1 MKLLIQTLGNF
12 DIVHNGESILQES
25 ARSYKLYRLFQYFI
39 TYRDRR
45 LLPETIIDNLY
56 QDNESDDPKNVLRT
70 QIYRLR
76 QTFKKLIGK
85 DRDVADYFNINISN
99 GYYFFE
105 LGKSAMLDID
115 EFEKYIA
122 QGETE
127 ITKDIDKALK
137 NYQKALELY
146 RGPYLSA
153 NAYETWLVPIRN
165 RFNMLYMKTFYKIIG
180 ILEAKDDYYGIC
192 NLCEEALTMEPYEE
206 SIHITLIDGML
217 RLGQVK
223 NAMSHYIYITS
234 LLKKEMDINP
244 SPAFKSIYKKIQSHY
259 DEKKETD
266 IDVIKTRLEDKEL
279 DGALQ
284 CELDY
289 FKVLYNMEKR
299 KASRDGNS
307 GFISLISINSMR
319 SDTEEGRNKIIKI
332 MVELLG
338 NSLRKGDVYSFWNDN
353 QILLLLHGA
362 KENDLWKIEDRIKKG
377 FIKNIKS
384 DNYKIDINFKPL
396 SVDLSQSITKPSPSY
411 IL

>member
-146 RGPYLSA
+146 RGP
-153 NAYETWLVPIRN
+153 P
-165 RFNMLYMKTFYKIIG
+165 MK
-180 ILEAKDDYYGIC
+180 
-192 NLCEEALTMEPYEE
+192 
-206 SIHITLIDGML
+206 
-217 RLGQVK
+217 LG
-223 NAMSHYIYITS
+223 
-234 LLKKEMDINP
+234 L
-244 SPAFKSIYKKIQSHY
+244 F
-259 DEKKETD
+259 
-266 IDVIKTRLEDKEL
+266 
-279 DGALQ
+279 
-284 CELDY
+284 
-289 FKVLYNMEKR
+289 
-299 KASRDGNS
+299 
-307 GFISLISINSMR
+307 
-319 SDTEEGRNKIIKI
+319 
-332 MVELLG
+332 LLG
-338 NSLRKGDVYSFWNDN
+338 IVLTC
-353 QILLLLHGA
+353 
-362 KENDLWKIEDRIKKG
+362 
-377 FIKNIKS
+377 FI
-384 DNYKIDINFKPL
+384 
-396 SVDLSQSITKPSPSY
+396 
-411 IL
+411 

>member
-384 DNYKIDINFKPL
+384 DKYNIDINFKPL
-396 SVDLSQSITKPSPSY
+396 SADLNQSITKPSPSY
-411 IL
+411 ML